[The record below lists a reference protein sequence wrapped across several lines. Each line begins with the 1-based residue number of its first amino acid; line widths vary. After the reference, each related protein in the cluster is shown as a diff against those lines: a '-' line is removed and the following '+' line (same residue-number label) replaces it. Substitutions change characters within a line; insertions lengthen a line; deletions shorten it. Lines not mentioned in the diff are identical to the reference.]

1 MLSQKWDETTKPENL
16 CSDSNTTETE
26 KQKEAIE
33 IDLRR
38 GLSISS
44 EDTFPWGNVSPP
56 KFKHQ
61 QDGLIYTHCE
71 MINAIG

>member
-26 KQKEAIE
+26 KQKEASE

-44 EDTFPWGNVSPP
+44 EDTFPWGNVSPVSLSISRMGWFTRTVKWLTP
-56 KFKHQ
+56 
-61 QDGLIYTHCE
+61 
-71 MINAIG
+71 